1 MSADSGIPTFRSGSN
16 GLWHEFDP
24 EELATPAAFRRDME
38 TVWGWYEWRRG
49 LVMQAQPNA
58 GHLVVARLQHE
69 FGAAVVTQNVD
80 DLHERAGADRVLHLH
95 GSLFAP
101 RCFDCAR
108 SFDGLNEPPTEPQRR
123 LAPPRCAHCGGYV
136 RPGVV
141 WFGEQLDADTLRAA
155 ERLISECDL
164 LLVVGTSGV
173 VYPAAGLIELAPRSA
188 LVVEINPEPGD
199 APGRID
205 CRVKTP
211 ATVGLPLISG
221 QFV

>member
-1 MSADSGIPTFRSGSN
+1 M
-16 GLWHEFDP
+16 
-24 EELATPAAFRRDME
+24 
-38 TVWGWYEWRRG
+38 
-49 LVMQAQPNA
+49 
-58 GHLVVARLQHE
+58 
-69 FGAAVVTQNVD
+69 
-80 DLHERAGADRVLHLH
+80 
-95 GSLFAP
+95 
-101 RCFDCAR
+101 
-108 SFDGLNEPPTEPQRR
+108 
-123 LAPPRCAHCGGYV
+123 
-136 RPGVV
+136 V

-164 LLVVGTSGV
+164 LLAVGTSGV